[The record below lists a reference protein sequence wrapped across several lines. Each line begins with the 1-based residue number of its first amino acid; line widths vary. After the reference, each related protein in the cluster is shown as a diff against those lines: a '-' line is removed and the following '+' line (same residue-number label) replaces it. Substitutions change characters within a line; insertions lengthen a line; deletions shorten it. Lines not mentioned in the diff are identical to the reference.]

1 MAIFRVEKNKNY
13 TTMSNFH
20 LRDKNLSLK
29 SKGLLSVMLSLPND
43 WDYSLNGLVSISKE
57 NETAIKT
64 ALDELKKYGYL
75 VINKQLPNET
85 ESKKIEYI
93 YNIYEKPVKNQ
104 ELEFQGVENQGL
116 EFQGVE
122 NQTQLNTNKQNK
134 EKQNKEKRNKENR
147 KEKDVSDIISFYENN
162 IDLIT
167 QKTSSI
173 LSNYLDLFKSKDI
186 IIYAIQIAVYDN
198 VKNVKYIEAILE
210 NWLKANV
217 KSIEEAKDYTKKLK
231 DYKAKKE
238 SKNNEETTEEQVNR
252 LFGGDEW

>member
-1 MAIFRVEKNKNY
+1 MAIFRVKKNKNY

-29 SKGLLSVMLSLPND
+29 AKGLLSVMLSLPDN

-64 ALDELKKYGYL
+64 ALNELKKYGYL
-75 VINKQLPNET
+75 VINKLLPNET

-93 YNIYEKPVKNQ
+93 YNIHEKPIENQ
-104 ELEFQGVENQGL
+104 KLENQGVENQGVENL
-116 EFQGVE
+116 GIEFQVLE
-122 NQTQLNTNKQNK
+122 NQTQLNTKEQNTKK
-134 EKQNKEKRNKENR
+134 ENTKKPNKEN
-147 KEKDVSDIISFYENN
+147 ELSNIISFYENN

-167 QKTSSI
+167 QNKAMI
-173 LSNYLDLFKSKDI
+173 LSEYLDKFNKDI
-186 IIYAIQIAVYDN
+186 IIYSIQIAVEDN
-198 VKNVKYIEAILE
+198 ARNIKYIETILE

-231 DYKAKKE
+231 DYKAKKD
-238 SKNNEETTEEQVNR
+238 SKNHEETTEEQVNR